1 MKTRWWIALAAGL
14 LAGTAAAGSG
24 CVAYASDEIRI
35 IGESEEETAP
45 SDQAEDAAAEERVQ
59 GGTSAENSTE
69 SITETRRKEAKG
81 RGRRSAKKR
90 RKPPAL
96 FTAVCRKA
104 RT

>member
-59 GGTSAENSTE
+59 G
-69 SITETRRKEAKG
+69 
-81 RGRRSAKKR
+81 
-90 RKPPAL
+90 PPAAAQRVYPRMRHNILRFFKKIFL
-96 FTAVCRKA
+96 FFRKRA
-104 RT
+104 CILKTGVVIYAG

>member
-45 SDQAEDAAAEERVQ
+45 SDQAEDAAAEER
-59 GGTSAENSTE
+59 
-69 SITETRRKEAKG
+69 RRI
-81 RGRRSAKKR
+81 RLQR
-90 RKPPAL
+90 
-96 FTAVCRKA
+96 
-104 RT
+104 